1 MHGRFLDEIRSG
13 EFHMN
18 PDPESQ
24 QIILQLILIV
34 VLTMLNAFFASA
46 EMALVSLNKNRVKSQ
61 AETGDKKAVM
71 LAKLVDDP
79 SKFLATIQVGI
90 TLAGFFSSASAAT
103 SIATRLESV
112 FGGSSFAKELSI
124 IVVTIVLSY
133 ITLVFG
139 ELYPKRLALQKSE
152 KIARVSVRPIMA
164 VGVVLRPFVKFLS
177 FSTDI
182 LVKLTRMEKNTD
194 NEKMTREEMQLLI
207 ETGRRDGVIEV
218 EELQMLRGVFEMD
231 NKYAREVM
239 VPRTDAFMVD
249 AEIESEEL
257 CDALLSENF
266 SRVPVYTGDQD
277 SVLGILH
284 MKDFFAEARK
294 SGFENID
301 VKALVKDAYFAQET
315 MFIDDLLKNMQRTRN
330 QMAILMDEYGGV
342 AGIVTV
348 EDLLEEIVGEI
359 DDEND
364 VFSDEVKKIDETTF
378 IVEGRMP
385 LDDFNEMF
393 HVELPS
399 RGVDT
404 VAGFVL
410 TLTGTIPEED
420 DKVVVEY
427 GTLRFTVEEMND
439 ARLVSVRVEKDIQTS
454 ELEQMA

>member
-1 MHGRFLDEIRSG
+1 
-13 EFHMN
+13 MN

-420 DKVVVEY
+420 DKVVVEH

>member
-1 MHGRFLDEIRSG
+1 
-13 EFHMN
+13 MN

-46 EMALVSLNKNRVKSQ
+46 EMALVSLNKNRVKNQ

-207 ETGRRDGVIEV
+207 ETGRRDGIIEV

-239 VPRTDAFMVD
+239 VPRTDAFMID
-249 AEIESEEL
+249 AETESEEL

-301 VKALVKDAYFAQET
+301 VKSLVKNAYFAQET

-330 QMAILMDEYGGV
+330 QMAILMDEY
-342 AGIVTV
+342 
-348 EDLLEEIVGEI
+348 
-359 DDEND
+359 
-364 VFSDEVKKIDETTF
+364 
-378 IVEGRMP
+378 
-385 LDDFNEMF
+385 
-393 HVELPS
+393 
-399 RGVDT
+399 
-404 VAGFVL
+404 
-410 TLTGTIPEED
+410 
-420 DKVVVEY
+420 
-427 GTLRFTVEEMND
+427 
-439 ARLVSVRVEKDIQTS
+439 
-454 ELEQMA
+454 

>member
-1 MHGRFLDEIRSG
+1 MVVFSMKIRSG

-439 ARLVSVRVEKDIQTS
+439 ARLVSVRVEKDFQTS

>member
-1 MHGRFLDEIRSG
+1 
-13 EFHMN
+13 MN

-34 VLTMLNAFFASA
+34 VLTLLNAFFASA

-249 AEIESEEL
+249 AETESEAL
-257 CDALLSENF
+257 CDALLNENF

-294 SGFENID
+294 SGFENIN
-301 VKALVKDAYFAQET
+301 VKSLVKDAYFAQET

-364 VFSDEVKKIDETTF
+364 VFSDEVKKIDENTF

-385 LDDFNEMF
+385 LDDFNKMF

-420 DKVVVEY
+420 DEVVVEY

-439 ARLVSVRVEKDIQTS
+439 ARLVSVRVEKDIQTH

>member
-1 MHGRFLDEIRSG
+1 
-13 EFHMN
+13 MN

-239 VPRTDAFMVD
+239 VPRTDAFMID
-249 AEIESEEL
+249 AETESEEL

-266 SRVPVYTGDQD
+266 SRVPVFTGDQD

-393 HVELPS
+393 HVELSS

>member
-1 MHGRFLDEIRSG
+1 
-13 EFHMN
+13 MN

-34 VLTMLNAFFASA
+34 VLTLLNAFFASA

-61 AETGDKKAVM
+61 AATGDKKAM
-71 LAKLVDDP
+71 LLAKLVDDP

-103 SIATRLESV
+103 SIATRLEPA

-164 VGVVLRPFVKFLS
+164 VGVLLRPFVKFLS

-182 LVKLTRMEKNTD
+182 LVKITRMEKNTD

-249 AEIESEEL
+249 AETDSEAL

-266 SRVPVYTGDQD
+266 SRVPVYTDDQD

-301 VKALVKDAYFAQET
+301 VKSLVKEAYFAQET

-364 VFSDEVKKIDETTF
+364 VFSDEVKKIDDSTF
-378 IVEGRMP
+378 IVEGRMT
-385 LDDFNEMF
+385 LDDFNKMF

-410 TLTGTIPEED
+410 TLTGTIPEKD

-427 GTLRFTVEEMND
+427 GSLRFTVEEMND
-439 ARLVSVRVEKDIQTS
+439 ARLVSVRVEKDFQTS
-454 ELEQMA
+454 ELEQLA

>member
-1 MHGRFLDEIRSG
+1 
-13 EFHMN
+13 MN

-239 VPRTDAFMVD
+239 VPRTDAFMID
-249 AEIESEEL
+249 AETESEKL

-266 SRVPVYTGDQD
+266 SRVPVYIDNQD

-301 VKALVKDAYFAQET
+301 VKSLVKDAYFAQET

-342 AGIVTV
+342 AGIITV

-364 VFSDEVKKIDETTF
+364 VFSDEVKKINDTTF
-378 IVEGRMP
+378 IVEGRMT
-385 LDDFNEMF
+385 LDDFNKMF

-439 ARLVSVRVEKDIQTS
+439 ARLVSVRVEKDIQTN
-454 ELEQMA
+454 ELGQMA

>member
-1 MHGRFLDEIRSG
+1 
-13 EFHMN
+13 MN

-239 VPRTDAFMVD
+239 VPRTDAFMID
-249 AEIESEEL
+249 AETESEEL

-266 SRVPVYTGDQD
+266 SRVPVFTGDQD

-301 VKALVKDAYFAQET
+301 VKALLKDAYFAQET

-427 GTLRFTVEEMND
+427 GTLRFTVKEMND

>member
-1 MHGRFLDEIRSG
+1 
-13 EFHMN
+13 MN

-239 VPRTDAFMVD
+239 VPRTDAFMID
-249 AEIESEEL
+249 AETESEEL

-266 SRVPVYTGDQD
+266 SRVPVFTGDQD

-294 SGFENID
+294 SRFENID

>member
-1 MHGRFLDEIRSG
+1 
-13 EFHMN
+13 MN

-239 VPRTDAFMVD
+239 VPRTDAFMID
-249 AEIESEEL
+249 AETESEEL

-266 SRVPVYTGDQD
+266 SRVPVFTGDQD

-294 SGFENID
+294 SGIENID

>member
-1 MHGRFLDEIRSG
+1 
-13 EFHMN
+13 MN

-177 FSTDI
+177 FSTYI

-239 VPRTDAFMVD
+239 VPRTDAFMID
-249 AEIESEEL
+249 AETESEEL

-266 SRVPVYTGDQD
+266 SRVPVFTGDQD

>member
-1 MHGRFLDEIRSG
+1 
-13 EFHMN
+13 MN

-46 EMALVSLNKNRVKSQ
+46 EMALVSLNKNRVKNQ

-207 ETGRRDGVIEV
+207 ETGRRDCIIEV

-239 VPRTDAFMVD
+239 VPRTDAFMID
-249 AEIESEEL
+249 AETESEEL

-301 VKALVKDAYFAQET
+301 VKSLVKNAYFAQET

-364 VFSDEVKKIDETTF
+364 VFSDEVKKIDDNTF

-385 LDDFNEMF
+385 LDDFNKMF
-393 HVELPS
+393 HVELPA

-427 GTLRFTVEEMND
+427 DTLRFTVEEMND

-454 ELEQMA
+454 ELEQLA

>member
-1 MHGRFLDEIRSG
+1 
-13 EFHMN
+13 MN

-439 ARLVSVRVEKDIQTS
+439 ARLVSVRVEKDIQAS

>member
-1 MHGRFLDEIRSG
+1 
-13 EFHMN
+13 MN

-46 EMALVSLNKNRVKSQ
+46 EMALVSLNKNRVESQ

>member
-1 MHGRFLDEIRSG
+1 
-13 EFHMN
+13 MN

-239 VPRTDAFMVD
+239 VPRTDAFMID
-249 AEIESEEL
+249 AETESEEL

-284 MKDFFAEARK
+284 MKDFFVEARK

-301 VKALVKDAYFAQET
+301 VKRLVKDAYFAQET

-364 VFSDEVKKIDETTF
+364 VFSDEVKKVDETTF

-385 LDDFNEMF
+385 LDDFNKMF

-454 ELEQMA
+454 ELGQMA

>member
-1 MHGRFLDEIRSG
+1 
-13 EFHMN
+13 MN

-239 VPRTDAFMVD
+239 VSRTDAFMVD

>member
-1 MHGRFLDEIRSG
+1 MVVFSMKIRSG

-249 AEIESEEL
+249 AETESEEL

-385 LDDFNEMF
+385 LDDFNKMF

>member
-1 MHGRFLDEIRSG
+1 
-13 EFHMN
+13 MN

-34 VLTMLNAFFASA
+34 VLTLLNAFFASA
-46 EMALVSLNKNRVKSQ
+46 EMALVSLNKNRVRSQ
-61 AETGDKKAVM
+61 AATGDKKAM
-71 LAKLVDDP
+71 LLAKLVDDP

-103 SIATRLESV
+103 SIATRLEPV

-164 VGVVLRPFVKFLS
+164 VGVLLRPFVKFLS

-182 LVKLTRMEKNTD
+182 LVKITRMEKNTD

-249 AEIESEEL
+249 AETDSEAL

-266 SRVPVYTGDQD
+266 SRVPVYTDDQD

-301 VKALVKDAYFAQET
+301 VKSLVKEAYFAQET

-364 VFSDEVKKIDETTF
+364 VFSDEVKKIDDSTF
-378 IVEGRMP
+378 IVEGRMT
-385 LDDFNEMF
+385 LDDFNKMF

-410 TLTGTIPEED
+410 TLTGTIPEKD

-427 GTLRFTVEEMND
+427 GSLRFTVEEMND
-439 ARLVSVRVEKDIQTS
+439 ARLVSVRVEKDFQTS
-454 ELEQMA
+454 ELEQLA

>member
-1 MHGRFLDEIRSG
+1 
-13 EFHMN
+13 MN

-182 LVKLTRMEKNTD
+182 LVKLTRMEKNTY

-239 VPRTDAFMVD
+239 VPRTDAFMID
-249 AEIESEEL
+249 AETESEEL

-266 SRVPVYTGDQD
+266 SRVPVFTGDQD

>member
-1 MHGRFLDEIRSG
+1 
-13 EFHMN
+13 MN

-239 VPRTDAFMVD
+239 VPRTDAFMID
-249 AEIESEEL
+249 AETESEEL

-266 SRVPVYTGDQD
+266 SRVPVFTGDQD

-364 VFSDEVKKIDETTF
+364 VFSDEVKKIDETKF

>member
-1 MHGRFLDEIRSG
+1 
-13 EFHMN
+13 MN

-266 SRVPVYTGDQD
+266 SRVPVYIGDQD

>member
-1 MHGRFLDEIRSG
+1 
-13 EFHMN
+13 MN

-61 AETGDKKAVM
+61 AETGDKKAIM

-249 AEIESEEL
+249 AETESEVL
-257 CDALLSENF
+257 CDALLNENF

-294 SGFENID
+294 SGFENIN
-301 VKALVKDAYFAQET
+301 VKSLVKDAYFAQET

-364 VFSDEVKKIDETTF
+364 VFSDEVKKIDENTF

-385 LDDFNEMF
+385 LDDFNKMF

-420 DKVVVEY
+420 DEVVVEY

-439 ARLVSVRVEKDIQTS
+439 ARLVSVRVEKDVQTH

>member
-1 MHGRFLDEIRSG
+1 
-13 EFHMN
+13 MN

-34 VLTMLNAFFASA
+34 VLTLLNAFFASA

-61 AETGDKKAVM
+61 AATGDKKAM
-71 LAKLVDDP
+71 LLAKLVDDP

-103 SIATRLESV
+103 SIATRLEPA

-124 IVVTIVLSY
+124 IAVTIVLSY

-164 VGVVLRPFVKFLS
+164 VGVLLRPFVKFLS

-182 LVKLTRMEKNTD
+182 LVKITRMEKNTD

-249 AEIESEEL
+249 AETDSEAL

-266 SRVPVYTGDQD
+266 SRVPVYTDDQD

-301 VKALVKDAYFAQET
+301 VKSLVKEAYFAQET

-364 VFSDEVKKIDETTF
+364 VFSDEVKKIDDSTF
-378 IVEGRMP
+378 IVEGRMT
-385 LDDFNEMF
+385 LDDFNKMF

-410 TLTGTIPEED
+410 TLTGTIPEKD
-420 DKVVVEY
+420 DKVVVDY
-427 GTLRFTVEEMND
+427 GSLRFTVEEMND
-439 ARLVSVRVEKDIQTS
+439 ARLVSVRVEKDFQTS
-454 ELEQMA
+454 ELEQLA

>member
-1 MHGRFLDEIRSG
+1 
-13 EFHMN
+13 MN

-239 VPRTDAFMVD
+239 VPRTDAFMID
-249 AEIESEEL
+249 AETESEEL

-266 SRVPVYTGDQD
+266 SRVPVFTGDQD

-330 QMAILMDEYGGV
+330 QMTILMDEYGGV

>member
-1 MHGRFLDEIRSG
+1 
-13 EFHMN
+13 MN

-239 VPRTDAFMVD
+239 VPRTDAFMID
-249 AEIESEEL
+249 AETESEEL

-266 SRVPVYTGDQD
+266 SRVPVFTGDQD

-404 VAGFVL
+404 LAGFVL

-439 ARLVSVRVEKDIQTS
+439 ARLVSVRVEKDIRTS

>member
-1 MHGRFLDEIRSG
+1 
-13 EFHMN
+13 MN

-239 VPRTDAFMVD
+239 VPRTDAFMID
-249 AEIESEEL
+249 AETESEEL

-315 MFIDDLLKNMQRTRN
+315 MFIDDLLK
-330 QMAILMDEYGGV
+330 
-342 AGIVTV
+342 
-348 EDLLEEIVGEI
+348 
-359 DDEND
+359 
-364 VFSDEVKKIDETTF
+364 
-378 IVEGRMP
+378 
-385 LDDFNEMF
+385 
-393 HVELPS
+393 
-399 RGVDT
+399 
-404 VAGFVL
+404 
-410 TLTGTIPEED
+410 
-420 DKVVVEY
+420 
-427 GTLRFTVEEMND
+427 
-439 ARLVSVRVEKDIQTS
+439 
-454 ELEQMA
+454 

>member
-1 MHGRFLDEIRSG
+1 
-13 EFHMN
+13 MN

-34 VLTMLNAFFASA
+34 VLTLLNAFFASA

-61 AETGDKKAVM
+61 AATGDKKAIL

-103 SIATRLESV
+103 SIATRLEPV

-164 VGVVLRPFVKFLS
+164 VGVLLRPFVKFLS

-182 LVKLTRMEKNTD
+182 LVKITRMEKNTD

-249 AEIESEEL
+249 AEMDSEAL
-257 CDALLSENF
+257 CDALLSENY
-266 SRVPVYTGDQD
+266 SRVPVYTDDQD

-301 VKALVKDAYFAQET
+301 VKSLVKEAYFAQET

-364 VFSDEVKKIDETTF
+364 VFSDEVKKIDDSTF
-378 IVEGRMP
+378 IVEGRMT
-385 LDDFNEMF
+385 LDDFNKMF

-410 TLTGTIPEED
+410 TLTGKIPEKD

-427 GTLRFTVEEMND
+427 GSLRFTVEEMND
-439 ARLVSVRVEKDIQTS
+439 ARLVSVRVEKDFQTS
-454 ELEQMA
+454 ELEQLA

>member
-1 MHGRFLDEIRSG
+1 
-13 EFHMN
+13 MN

-139 ELYPKRLALQKSE
+139 ELYPKRLALRKSE

-249 AEIESEEL
+249 AETESEEL

-266 SRVPVYTGDQD
+266 SRVPVYIDNQD

-301 VKALVKDAYFAQET
+301 VKSLVKDAYFAQET

-342 AGIVTV
+342 AGIITV

-364 VFSDEVKKIDETTF
+364 VFSDEVKKINDTTF
-378 IVEGRMP
+378 IVEGRMT
-385 LDDFNEMF
+385 LDDFNKMF

-439 ARLVSVRVEKDIQTS
+439 ARLVSVRVEKDIQTN
-454 ELEQMA
+454 ELGQMA

>member
-1 MHGRFLDEIRSG
+1 
-13 EFHMN
+13 MN

-177 FSTDI
+177 FSTEI

-249 AEIESEEL
+249 AETESEEL

-266 SRVPVYTGDQD
+266 SRVPVYIDNQD

-301 VKALVKDAYFAQET
+301 VKSLVKDAYFAQET

-342 AGIVTV
+342 AGIITV

-364 VFSDEVKKIDETTF
+364 VFSDEVKKINDTTF
-378 IVEGRMP
+378 IVEGRMT
-385 LDDFNEMF
+385 LDDFNKMF

-439 ARLVSVRVEKDIQTS
+439 ARLVSVRVEKDIQTN
-454 ELEQMA
+454 ELGQMA

>member
-1 MHGRFLDEIRSG
+1 
-13 EFHMN
+13 MN

-34 VLTMLNAFFASA
+34 VLTMLNAFFVSA

-239 VPRTDAFMVD
+239 VPRTDAFMID
-249 AEIESEEL
+249 AETESEEL

-266 SRVPVYTGDQD
+266 SRVPVFTGDQD

-439 ARLVSVRVEKDIQTS
+439 ARLVSVRVEKDIRTS

>member
-1 MHGRFLDEIRSG
+1 
-13 EFHMN
+13 MN

-24 QIILQLILIV
+24 QIILQLILII
-34 VLTMLNAFFASA
+34 VLTLLNAFFASA

-61 AETGDKKAVM
+61 AATGDKKAIL

-103 SIATRLESV
+103 SIATRLEPI

-164 VGVVLRPFVKFLS
+164 VGVLLRPFVKFLS

-182 LVKLTRMEKNTD
+182 LVKITRMEKNTD

-249 AEIESEEL
+249 AETESEAL

-266 SRVPVYTGDQD
+266 SRVPVYTNDQD

-301 VKALVKDAYFAQET
+301 VKSLVKEAYFAQET

-364 VFSDEVKKIDETTF
+364 VFSDEVKKIDDSTF
-378 IVEGRMP
+378 IVEGRMT
-385 LDDFNEMF
+385 LDDFNKMF

-427 GTLRFTVEEMND
+427 GSFRFTVEEMND
-439 ARLVSVRVEKDIQTS
+439 ARLVSVRVERDFQTS
-454 ELEQMA
+454 ELEQLA

>member
-1 MHGRFLDEIRSG
+1 
-13 EFHMN
+13 MN

-124 IVVTIVLSY
+124 IFVTIVLSY

-239 VPRTDAFMVD
+239 VPRTDAFMID
-249 AEIESEEL
+249 AETESEEL

-266 SRVPVYTGDQD
+266 SRVPVFTGDQD

>member
-1 MHGRFLDEIRSG
+1 
-13 EFHMN
+13 MN

-239 VPRTDAFMVD
+239 VPRTDAFMID
-249 AEIESEEL
+249 AETESEEL

-301 VKALVKDAYFAQET
+301 VKSLVKDAYFAQET

-385 LDDFNEMF
+385 LDDFNKMF

-410 TLTGTIPEED
+410 TLTGTIPEEN

-454 ELEQMA
+454 ELGQMA

>member
-1 MHGRFLDEIRSG
+1 
-13 EFHMN
+13 MN

-249 AEIESEEL
+249 VEIESEEL

>member
-1 MHGRFLDEIRSG
+1 
-13 EFHMN
+13 MN

-112 FGGSSFAKELSI
+112 FGRSSFAKELSI

-239 VPRTDAFMVD
+239 VPRTDAFMID
-249 AEIESEEL
+249 AETESEEL

-266 SRVPVYTGDQD
+266 SRVPVFTGDQD

-439 ARLVSVRVEKDIQTS
+439 ARLVSVRVEKDIRTS

>member
-1 MHGRFLDEIRSG
+1 MS
-13 EFHMN
+13 

-249 AEIESEEL
+249 AETESEEL

-266 SRVPVYTGDQD
+266 SRVPVYIDNQD

-301 VKALVKDAYFAQET
+301 VKSLVKDAYFAQET

-342 AGIVTV
+342 AGIITV

-364 VFSDEVKKIDETTF
+364 VFSDEVKKINDTTF
-378 IVEGRMP
+378 IVEGRMT
-385 LDDFNEMF
+385 LDDFNKMF

-454 ELEQMA
+454 ELGQMA